1 MIVEASIVL
10 PIYILAVITLCWL
23 VKACFLEAAVFSTVT
38 DQVHR
43 TSVSIPGAIGLRSG
57 ITTALE
63 ESGIESSLYSQQPV
77 VGSYTAAGVSGFKR
91 LEYRY
96 DTKIQIP
103 LPFVEEID
111 LDNEILYHPWTG
123 YSKGGEPFSF
133 SSMESDGDGVPVIV
147 FPRTGGRYHTT
158 SCRYANAYPTEV
170 TLSPEIRKKYDR
182 CRLCT
187 EGDEADGQTVY
198 VFRYGGSYHEADCSS
213 VKKFTITIDLQD
225 AKKKGYTACSI
236 CGGE

>member
-1 MIVEASIVL
+1 MCGTACRKKGSMIVEASIVL

-77 VGSYTAAGVSGFKR
+77 IGSYTAAGVSGFKR

-111 LDNEILYHPWTG
+111 LDNEIL
-123 YSKGGEPFSF
+123 
-133 SSMESDGDGVPVIV
+133 
-147 FPRTGGRYHTT
+147 
-158 SCRYANAYPTEV
+158 
-170 TLSPEIRKKYDR
+170 
-182 CRLCT
+182 
-187 EGDEADGQTVY
+187 
-198 VFRYGGSYHEADCSS
+198 
-213 VKKFTITIDLQD
+213 
-225 AKKKGYTACSI
+225 
-236 CGGE
+236 